1 MSKDGARPN
10 RKDPGEL
17 SPRFKFW
24 ATLWNIF
31 KIAVISI
38 IVLAILCGIRIA
50 LWWLGFTV
58 SFERVFAA
66 FTQVLAAS
74 AWPLFILIGIYLF
87 KDNLGELADAFGK
100 ALHGNSGEI
109 KPSNGVEDADV
120 DDEHNSD
127 GKVINNSSHRTLMM
141 FRAFEKYAL
150 DRLQQEEGVLVQ
162 RQVRVFDSDF
172 RFDGAFE
179 KGDFVYGVE
188 VKMRYDK
195 ELLRRF
201 LLRVNGLCQD
211 LRKSQRKRF
220 RMLVCIL
227 MNDGERGMTNAMR
240 QLGALRDDIS
250 VPVEFRFYPFNY
262 GEQQK
267 VKA

>member
-1 MSKDGARPN
+1 MSKDCAQPN
-10 RKDPGEL
+10 RTDSGGL

-31 KIAVISI
+31 KIAVIFI

-50 LWWLGFTV
+50 LRWLGFTV

-66 FTQVLAAS
+66 FAQVLAAS
-74 AWPLFILIGIYLF
+74 AWPVFILIGIYLF
-87 KDNLGELADAFGK
+87 KDNLEDLADAFGK
-100 ALHGNSGEI
+100 ALHGNSGEV
-109 KPSNGVEDADV
+109 KPSNGMEGD
-120 DDEHNSD
+120 DDEHDLN
-127 GKVINNSSHRTLMM
+127 GNVINNGSRSTLMM
-141 FRAFEKYAL
+141 SRAFEKYAL

-162 RQVRVFDSDF
+162 RQVSVFDSVF

-188 VKMRYDK
+188 VEMRYNK

-201 LLRVNGLCQD
+201 LLRVNGLYHD

-227 MNDGERGMTNAMR
+227 TNDGEQGMMNAMR
-240 QLGALRDDIS
+240 QLGALREEIS